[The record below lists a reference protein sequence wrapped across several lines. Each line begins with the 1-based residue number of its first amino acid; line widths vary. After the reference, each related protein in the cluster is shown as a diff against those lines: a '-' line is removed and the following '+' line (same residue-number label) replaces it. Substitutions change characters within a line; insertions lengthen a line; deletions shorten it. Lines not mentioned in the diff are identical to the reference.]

1 MTVTCRHD
9 IKLICCCF
17 QFCTCCSSICFRLN
31 IRYCSIGVFSHE
43 TDSCTGRLSGRPPN
57 NQGDGMRSCRLMY
70 QERTRDHPIGMLQ
83 FRQYRCSEEDPH
95 LQDQRNH
102 KTTSA
107 VAMLPITSERKAL
120 SVYRTHHIAG
130 HVGCSTFRSDCSG
143 LQGFS
148 RCAQRT
154 EQAATSLMV
163 NMCSHTKGLRPCK
176 LHISLSFSLFSL
188 CLLCM
193 L

>member
-1 MTVTCRHD
+1 MTARILRTSCCSLLTLPSLSLSLSVSLSLSLSLPPLSFSLFSDFCSDVTVTCRHD

-57 NQGDGMRSCRLMY
+57 NQGDGMRSCRQMY

-143 LQGFS
+143 LQGF
-148 RCAQRT
+148 
-154 EQAATSLMV
+154 
-163 NMCSHTKGLRPCK
+163 
-176 LHISLSFSLFSL
+176 
-188 CLLCM
+188 
-193 L
+193 

>member
-1 MTVTCRHD
+1 MKRTAAQAGFPVDRQIIRVTVCVPADR
-9 IKLICCCF
+9 
-17 QFCTCCSSICFRLN
+17 CTRNEPS
-31 IRYCSIGVFSHE
+31 
-43 TDSCTGRLSGRPPN
+43 
-57 NQGDGMRSCRLMY
+57 
-70 QERTRDHPIGMLQ
+70 DHPIGMLQ

-130 HVGCSTFRSDCSG
+130 HVGCSTFSFG
-143 LQGFS
+143 LL
-148 RCAQRT
+148 RT
-154 EQAATSLMV
+154 TGILTMCTTNRTGGDHTYGEHVQSHERTSAVQAPYL
-163 NMCSHTKGLRPCK
+163 
-176 LHISLSFSLFSL
+176 SLSFSLFSL